1 MSEEKKEVLQKKF
14 MEYQML
20 EQQVKQFQ
28 EQMET
33 VEKQLGSLQEVKEA
47 LDELS
52 TVKEGTDLLVPV
64 SSGIFLKAK
73 TQSTDKV
80 LVNVGAETAVEK
92 TLPEAKILLEEQEKE
107 LLTFKKN
114 VGTNLEGM
122 SVHMQ
127 KMQDELQKLVAE

>member
-1 MSEEKKEVLQKKF
+1 MSEEKREMLQKKF

-33 VEKQLGSLQEVKEA
+33 VEKQLGSLQEVKDA

-73 TQSTDKV
+73 TQSIDKV

-92 TLPEAKILLEEQEKE
+92 TLPEAKGLLEEQEKE

-114 VGTNLEGM
+114 VATNLEGM
-122 SVHMQ
+122 GAHMQ